1 MRTLYLDSS
10 AVLKFIFSEPE
21 SSAARKEIR
30 GNLYSSEIVRVEV
43 VRTVLRL
50 EPAQLERALDVLSK
64 IRIIKIK
71 SGILVQAER
80 LPSHVKIR
88 GMDAI
93 HLASANTLGRLG
105 HTVITYD
112 KNMAK
117 AARALG
123 FVIESPGAKL
133 GL

>member
-10 AVLKFIFSEPE
+10 AVLKFIFAEAE
-21 SSAARKEIR
+21 SAAAKKEIS
-30 GNLYSSEIVRVEV
+30 GVLYSSELVRVEV
-43 VRTVLRL
+43 VRAVLRI
-50 EPAQLERALDVLSK
+50 EPELIERALAVLSK

-71 SGILVQAER
+71 SAILVQAER
-80 LPSHVKIR
+80 LPNHVRVR

-105 HTVITYD
+105 HTIVTYD

-117 AARALG
+117 AALG
-123 FVIESPGAKL
+123 LGYKVESPGAKL
-133 GL
+133 

>member
-10 AVLKFIFSEPE
+10 AVLKFIFNEEE
-21 SSAARKEIR
+21 STAARKEIR
-30 GNLYSSEIVRVEV
+30 GVLYSSELVRVEV
-43 VRTVLRL
+43 IRTVLRI
-50 EPAQLERALDVLSK
+50 EPELYQRALEVLNK
-64 IRIIKIK
+64 IRIIKMK
-71 SGILVQAER
+71 SGVLVQAER

-105 HTVITYD
+105 HTIVTYD

-117 AARALG
+117 AAKALG
-123 FVIESPGAKL
+123 FNVESPGAKI
-133 GL
+133 

>member
-10 AVLKFIFSEPE
+10 AVLKFIFAEAE
-21 SSAARKEIR
+21 SAAARKEIR
-30 GNLYSSEIVRVEV
+30 GVLYSSELVRVEV
-43 VRTVLRL
+43 MRAVLRIEPEL
-50 EPAQLERALDVLSK
+50 EMRALDVLSK

-71 SGILVQAER
+71 SGIMVQAER

-105 HTVITYD
+105 HTIVTYD

-117 AARALG
+117 AAKALG
-123 FVIESPGAKL
+123 FNTESPGATL
-133 GL
+133 

>member
-10 AVLKFIFSEPE
+10 AVLKFIFAEAE
-21 SSAARKEIR
+21 SAAARKEIR
-30 GNLYSSEIVRVEV
+30 GVLYSSELVRVEV
-43 VRTVLRL
+43 MRAVLRIEPEL
-50 EPAQLERALDVLSK
+50 EMRALDVLSK

-71 SGILVQAER
+71 SGIMVQAER

-105 HTVITYD
+105 HTIVTYD

-117 AARALG
+117 AAKALG
-123 FVIESPGAKL
+123 FNIESPGATL
-133 GL
+133 

>member
-10 AVLKFIFSEPE
+10 AVLKFIFSEAE
-21 SSAARKEIR
+21 SAAARKELR
-30 GNLYSSEIVRVEV
+30 GILYSSELVRVEV
-43 VRTVLRL
+43 IRTVLRI
-50 EPAQLERALDVLSK
+50 EPDLHERALAVLSK

-80 LPSHVKIR
+80 LPSHVSIR

-105 HTVITYD
+105 HTIVTYD

-117 AARALG
+117 AAKALG
-123 FVIESPGAKL
+123 FNIESPGAKI
-133 GL
+133 